1 MKKMLS
7 LLILISVYLLALA
20 AGFIYGKTS
29 GAAIVPD
36 STPLPQQS
44 NWVVVRV
51 DDMTVEAPQL
61 VSVWVMLSS
70 LSSGPQ
76 VYFKPIFSNEWT
88 NTRSSQLAHKFAVNP
103 NRTLSA
109 QFIEE
114 LNRINIPRS
123 GLVILDDKGFQ
134 EFTTWFGA
142 PTSNRQTASIRPAL
156 WQSTSTGSESHMPL
170 RATEAGSYQHIC
182 TVLQTQNRS
191 HSIILRWND
200 LVPNHFVLLPNLDPF
215 ASLWDQ
221 LLTSSTGTNCKVISG
236 S

>member
-1 MKKMLS
+1 MKKVLS
-7 LLILISVYLLALA
+7 LLILISIYLLALA

-29 GAAIVPD
+29 GANPD
-36 STPLPQQS
+36 PDRTPLPQQS
-44 NWVVVRV
+44 NWVLVRV

-76 VYFKPIFSNEWT
+76 VYFKPIFSTEWN
-88 NTRSSQLAHKFAVNP
+88 NTRNSQLAKKFSVNP

-109 QFIEE
+109 QFLDE

-123 GLVILDDKGFQ
+123 GLVILDNKGFQ
-134 EFTTWFGA
+134 EFATWFSA
-142 PTSNRQTASIRPAL
+142 PTSNRQTAKIYPAL
-156 WQSTSTGSESHMPL
+156 WQTSPTGSESHML
-170 RATEAGSYQHIC
+170 LQTSEAESYQHIC

-191 HSIILRWND
+191 HSIILRWSD
-200 LVPNHFVLLPNLDPF
+200 LVPNHIMLLPNLDPF

-221 LLTSSTGTNCKVISG
+221 LLSPTTGANCKVIPG